1 MTNVIRLATRS
12 SAQAMTQS
20 TVVADQLRSH
30 GHDVEIITVE
40 TTGDLRLDVPIHEM
54 GGQGVFVKEV
64 QRAVL
69 DGRADLA
76 VHSAKDLPSVT
87 ADGLVIGAF
96 TKRRNPNDA
105 LIGRRFDQLES
116 GAVVAT
122 GSIRRR
128 SQLAERRPDLHFVE
142 LRGNIASRLSKV
154 PEHGAIVM
162 AVAALEI
169 LGLTD
174 LIAEELDP
182 AFFVP
187 AVGQGC
193 VAVECRDSDSPVLE
207 ALAKIDHAPTR
218 AAVEVE
224 RAFLG
229 RLGSG
234 CSLPVGAHVA
244 DGTLSGY
251 LSAGNGGRVERRH
264 ATLTADHGD
273 NLEMARQLAADSQ
286 ESLTPDTNRD
296 VTGGVADDHT
306 GNHAD
311 DLNDGRDR

>member
-30 GHDVEIITVE
+30 GHEIEILTIE

-87 ADGLVIGAF
+87 ADGLVLGAF
-96 TKRRNPNDA
+96 TERRSPCDA
-105 LIGRRFDQLES
+105 LIGRSFDQL
-116 GAVVAT
+116 GPAAVVAT

-128 SQLAERRPDLHFVE
+128 SQLGEVRPDLRFVE
-142 LRGNIASRLSKV
+142 LRGNIASRLQKI
-154 PEHGAIVM
+154 PDQGAIVM

-174 LIAEELDP
+174 QIAEELDP

-193 VAVECRDSDSPVLE
+193 VAVECRAGDASVLE

-234 CSLPVGAHVA
+234 CSLPVGAHVT
-244 DGTLSGY
+244 DGVLSGY
-251 LSAGNGGRVERRH
+251 LSDGGGRVERRMV
-264 ATLTADHGD
+264 TLTGDHPADLD
-273 NLEMARQLAADSQ
+273 TARTLAAESQ
-286 ESLTPDTNRD
+286 RVLDTG
-296 VTGGVADDHT
+296 TGRGMDGDD
-306 GNHAD
+306 
-311 DLNDGRDR
+311 R